1 MRLGHVKLKIAFSFV
16 ITLAFPYIWFVVSC
30 CMEQTMAGHNELGSL
45 GEDRAVAYLERKGYV
60 VLERNWRC
68 GHKEVD
74 IICLKDGLLVMVEV
88 KTRMAPAERP
98 EELLNLRKRR
108 NLRRAADAYV
118 KAKGIRQEVRF
129 DLVVVTGEGL
139 EIEHIEDVIQ
149 VFE

>member
-1 MRLGHVKLKIAFSFV
+1 
-16 ITLAFPYIWFVVSC
+16 
-30 CMEQTMAGHNELGSL
+30 MAGHNELGSL

-74 IICLKDGLLVMVEV
+74 IICLKDGWLVMVEV

-139 EIEHIEDVIQ
+139 EIEHIEDAIQ